1 MREREGDGR
10 GMERDTHRRERE
22 RASHQMPFFVQVS
35 DLASA
40 VEKGNTMYRGRVEE
54 GKVGGGRD

>member
-10 GMERDTHRRERE
+10 GMKRDTHRRERE

-40 VEKGNTMYRGRVEE
+40 VEKVNTTYRGRVE
-54 GKVGGGRD
+54 

>member
-1 MREREGDGR
+1 MK
-10 GMERDTHRRERE
+10 RDTHRRERE
-22 RASHQMPFFVQVS
+22 RASHQMPFFVQFS

-40 VEKGNTMYRGRVEE
+40 VEKGNTTYRGRVEE